1 VPPDEPASNLTLEP
15 GADVISS
22 DGERVG
28 AVQHVLNDDATG
40 IFDGV
45 VIDVMLA
52 PGGLRFVDA
61 PQVAEIR
68 EDGVVLTVTAAEVD
82 ALPKPSPSPAVMEH
96 HGIEDSE
103 GKLEHKLR
111 RAWEI
116 VSGKG

>member
-1 VPPDEPASNLTLEP
+1 VPEGPASNLTLER

-28 AVQHVLNDDATG
+28 SVEHVLTDEPTG

-45 VIDVMLA
+45 VIDVRLG

-61 PQVAEIR
+61 PQVGEIR
-68 EDGVVLTVTAAEVD
+68 ADGVVLTVTAAQVD
-82 ALPKPSPSPAVMEH
+82 ALPKPSPNPAVVES
-96 HGIEDSE
+96 HGVEDSE
-103 GKLEHKLR
+103 SKLEHKLR

-116 VSGKG
+116 VSGRG